1 MVLRTVIVGKRLRGY
16 RGTARDFV
24 RAFVLALAPLLL
36 IATAHAQSPQPTS
49 PDAGEPVQQI
59 PETLRQ
65 KPQGVKRPTLTQM
78 VSQKKSEKSGS
89 KAPMLVQ
96 ADELVHDYKED
107 KVSAVG
113 HVQIYNDGAVLEA
126 DRVTYD
132 RKTDHIHAQGNVR
145 YRGKDGKVIY
155 GDVVELDKDFKEGFV
170 DSMLLETP
178 QKTRFAAA
186 RVDRTGG
193 DTSVFQSGV
202 YTACETCK
210 DDPSRAPI
218 WQVKAKRI
226 IHKESERTIYY
237 ENAQLE
243 FFGAPIAYFPFFWTP
258 DPTVKRQSGF
268 LVGNAFSST
277 NLGVGVSIPY
287 FWAVAPDKDVTFTM
301 APTSRQGVLGSLEWR
316 QRFVT
321 GAYTIK
327 GTGIFQQD
335 SDAFVPGPS
344 QRDFRGA
351 VETSGQFAI
360 NKQWSWGWDG
370 TLATDRLFLNDYNT
384 LTDSRVPEKVSQLYL
399 VGQGDRS
406 YFDLR
411 VLSFLGM
418 SFADNNKQQPI
429 AHPVLDYSY
438 IYGQPVLGGELSF
451 KINLASISRQQ
462 AQFDAINPVALTNGQ
477 LLDPTQPGNG
487 SNQCD
492 PTKITAANAKNCM
505 MRAAPG
511 EYDRTSVQ
519 IDWKR
524 KLVNS
529 IGMVFTPFVQ
539 LRADVAYVNIQNDVG
554 VSNYMTPGS
563 DTIAR
568 AMPAIGMEWRYPF
581 LAVQEWGTQIIEPI
595 AQIIL
600 RPNETQIGK
609 LPNEDSQSVIF
620 SDANLFAIDKFGGY
634 DRIEGGSRVNAG
646 VQYTANFNNY
656 GTVNALFGQS
666 YQIAGRNSYAT
677 PDNVNA
683 GLESGLEQDVSDYVA
698 RLYYQPN
705 ANLAFITR
713 YLLDKNSFDT
723 KRFEA
728 EVKSNWDRLQLSTIY
743 ARYDPQPLIGFLDRR
758 EGIYQTAA
766 YKFQKNWSLT
776 GGVRYDLDKQDFD
789 LYTVGFGYLN
799 ECIGVSANY
808 TADYTHLLS
817 SKPDHRF
824 VLRIVLRQLSSPDIP
839 TGITSMGPIAG
850 TSVSNSIGQ

>member
-1 MVLRTVIVGKRLRGY
+1 MVLRTVIAGKRLREY
-16 RGTARDFV
+16 RRSARDFA
-24 RAFVLALAPLLL
+24 RAVVLALASLLL
-36 IATAHAQSPQPTS
+36 IASAQAQSPQSGS
-49 PDAGEPVQQI
+49 PSAGEPVQQI
-59 PETLRQ
+59 PENLRQ
-65 KPQGVKRPTLTQM
+65 KPQGTKRSTFSEM
-78 VSQKKSEKSGS
+78 VAQKKSEKSGS
-89 KAPMLVQ
+89 KSPMLVQ
-96 ADELVHDYKED
+96 ADELVHDYKDD

-145 YRGKDGKVIY
+145 YKAKDGKVIY

-170 DSMLLETP
+170 DSLLLETP

-210 DDPSRAPI
+210 EDPTRAPI
-218 WQVKAKRI
+218 WQVKAQRI

-243 FFGAPIAYFPFFWTP
+243 FFGAPIAYMPFFWTP

-277 NLGVGVSIPY
+277 NLGVGASIPY
-287 FWAVAPDKDVTFTM
+287 FWALAPDKDVTFTF

-321 GAYTIK
+321 GAYTVK

-335 SDAFVPGPS
+335 SDVFAPPG

-351 VETSGQFAI
+351 IETSGQFAI

-384 LTDSRVPEKVSQLYL
+384 LTDTRVPEKVSQLYL

-411 VLSFLGM
+411 ALSFLGM
-418 SFADNNKQQPI
+418 SYADNNRQQPI
-429 AHPVLDYSY
+429 VHPVLDYSY
-438 IYGQPVLGGELSF
+438 IYGQPVLGGELGF
-451 KINLASISRQQ
+451 KINLSSISRQE
-462 AQFDAINPVALTNGQ
+462 AEFDRINSSPAIA
-477 LLDPTQPGNG
+477 LDPINSNRCLPGAATTTAGNCILRGVPGNYE
-487 SNQCD
+487 
-492 PTKITAANAKNCM
+492 
-505 MRAAPG
+505 RA
-511 EYDRTSVQ
+511 SVQ

-529 IGMVFTPFVQ
+529 IGMVFTPFVR
-539 LRADVAYVNIQNDVG
+539 LRADVAYVDIKNDPS
-554 VSNYMTPGS
+554 VSNFVTPGS

-568 AMPAIGMEWRYPF
+568 AMPAVGMEWRYPF

-609 LPNEDSQSVIF
+609 LPNEDSQSVVF
-620 SDANLFAIDKFGGY
+620 SDTNLFAIDKFGGF

-656 GTVNALFGQS
+656 GTLNALFGQS
-666 YQIAGRNSYAT
+666 YQIAGKNSYAT

-728 EVKSNWDRLQLSTIY
+728 EVKTNWDRLQLNTIY
-743 ARYDPQPLIGFLDRR
+743 ARYDPQPLIGFLSRR
-758 EGIYQTAA
+758 EGIYQTAS
-766 YKFQKNWSLT
+766 YKFQKNWSVT
-776 GGVRYDLDKQDFD
+776 GGARYDLDKQDFD
-789 LYTVGFGYLN
+789 LYTVGFGFLN
-799 ECIGVSANY
+799 ECIGISANY
-808 TADYTHLLS
+808 TADYTNLVS

-839 TGITSMGPIAG
+839 TGITTMGPIAG
-850 TSVSNSIGQ
+850 TGVSNSIDR